1 MISFLTKNIFKYL
14 SSHKTNDVDQ
24 SLEQVMMIE
33 LEELILNYM
42 DVRDEE
48 EQNAAYEETKDTPI
62 DSSWVIVDSR
72 EGKFKCNRTNNM
84 NLTLS
89 SVLVLFILTRIKLL
103 SWLRHTDIERME
115 LPPFKYRDHN
125 KKYLCESCGRW

>member
-1 MISFLTKNIFKYL
+1 
-14 SSHKTNDVDQ
+14 
-24 SLEQVMMIE
+24 MIE

-89 SVLVLFILTRIKLL
+89 SVLVL
-103 SWLRHTDIERME
+103 H
-115 LPPFKYRDHN
+115 
-125 KKYLCESCGRW
+125 LC

>member
-24 SLEQVMMIE
+24 SLEQAVMMIG
-33 LEELILNYM
+33 LKELILNCI

-89 SVLVLFILTRIKLL
+89 SVLLFILTHIKLL
-103 SWLRHTDIERME
+103 SWLRHTEIERME

-125 KKYLCESCGRW
+125 EEYLWWELW